1 MTNISF
7 WKMHGA
13 GNDFFVTNPDA
24 NMYAKH
30 DWSRLAVEMCDRH
43 LGVGADGIILVLPSE
58 NADMRMQ
65 IINADGSEPEM
76 CVNGIR
82 CFVKYCLDQKL
93 CNDIDGSLT
102 VETLSGMVD
111 TQSTVGTDGFVE
123 YVRIELAEPDFDPLS
138 VGVETDRP
146 PPVQNMGILVSDD
159 DVSVNMDLVSMGNP
173 HAISF
178 IETEVADYPL
188 TSIGPLVE
196 NNQLFANRTNFEIVN
211 VMDRSNLT
219 VRVWERGVGETL
231 ACGSGACAVVAA
243 AHTRGF
249 VDNLVNVELP
259 GGTLNIEWD
268 GEGSIFLTGP
278 VTKVFE
284 GGLEV

>member
-13 GNDFFVTNPDA
+13 GNDFFVADPDV
-24 NMYAKH
+24 NTYENH
-30 DWSRLAVEMCDRH
+30 DWSRLAVEMCNRH

-58 NADMRMQ
+58 IADMRMQ
-65 IINADGSEPEM
+65 IFNADGSESEN

-93 CNDIDGSLT
+93 CKGIENSLT
-102 VETLSGMVD
+102 VETLSGIVD
-111 TQSTVGTDGFVE
+111 TQSTLGTDRLVTQ
-123 YVRIELAEPDFDPLS
+123 VRLKLAEPDFNPLN
-138 VGVETDRP
+138 VGVKTDLKP
-146 PPVQNMGILVSDD
+146 PILDMHIEID
-159 DVSVNMDLVSMGNP
+159 DVDMPVNTDLVSMGNP
-173 HAISF
+173 HAINF
-178 IETEVADYPL
+178 IETNVSDYPL
-188 TSIGPLVE
+188 SSIGPLVE
-196 NNQLFANRTNFEIVN
+196 NNQLFENRTNFEIVN
-211 VMDRSNLT
+211 VIDRSNLT

-243 AHTRGF
+243 AHTRDF
-249 VDNLVNVELP
+249 VDNLVNVKLP

-268 GEGSIFLTGP
+268 GEGAIILTGP

-284 GGLEV
+284 GGWKI

>member
-1 MTNISF
+1 
-7 WKMHGA
+7 
-13 GNDFFVTNPDA
+13 
-24 NMYAKH
+24 
-30 DWSRLAVEMCDRH
+30 
-43 LGVGADGIILVLPSE
+43 
-58 NADMRMQ
+58 
-65 IINADGSEPEM
+65 
-76 CVNGIR
+76 
-82 CFVKYCLDQKL
+82 
-93 CNDIDGSLT
+93 
-102 VETLSGMVD
+102 
-111 TQSTVGTDGFVE
+111 
-123 YVRIELAEPDFDPLS
+123 
-138 VGVETDRP
+138 
-146 PPVQNMGILVSDD
+146 MGI
-159 DVSVNMDLVSMGNP
+159 P
-173 HAISF
+173 HEISF

-278 VTKVFE
+278 VAKVFE
-284 GGLEV
+284 GGWEV

>member
-24 NMYAKH
+24 NTYAKH
-30 DWSRLAVEMCDRH
+30 DWSRLAVEICDRH

-58 NADMRMQ
+58 VADMRMQ

-93 CNDIDGSLT
+93 CEIIDSSLT
-102 VETLSGMVD
+102 VETLSGIVE
-111 TQSTVGTDGFVE
+111 TKATVGTNGFVE

-138 VGVETDRP
+138 VGVETDGIP
-146 PPVQNMGILVSDD
+146 PIQDIEICIGDTDMIINS
-159 DVSVNMDLVSMGNP
+159 DLVSMGNP
-173 HAISF
+173 HAVSF
-178 IETEVADYPL
+178 IETKVADYAL

-196 NNQLFANRTNFEIVN
+196 NNQLFADRTNFEIVN
-211 VMDRSNLT
+211 VIDRSNLT

-249 VDNLVNVELP
+249 VDNLVDVKLP

-268 GEGSIFLTGP
+268 GEGAIILTGP

-284 GGLEV
+284 GGWEV